1 MSPSTLRKLKD
12 TELNVIHTALH
23 NQVSSDYLNR
33 QYERLN
39 NREIRD
45 NVKPLAELK
54 VELLKRDIPSTDKDK
69 EQVMKYV
76 DNFVYRLRYGHMT
89 NDVIETILNM
99 SYEDLK
105 KKALESYKEDMLRQ
119 AKFKISRILRDLPFN
134 VEITLKA

>member
-39 NREIRD
+39 VKEIRD

-76 DNFVYRLRYGHMT
+76 DNLVYRLRYGHMT

>member
-1 MSPSTLRKLKD
+1 MSPSTLRKFKD
-12 TELNVIHTALH
+12 TELNILHTAVH
-23 NQVSSDYLNR
+23 NQVSSDYFNR

-39 NREIRD
+39 VKEIRN

-69 EQVMKYV
+69 EQVMKYA
-76 DNFVYRLRYGHMT
+76 DNFVYRLRYGCLT
-89 NDVIETILNM
+89 NDTIEFILNM
-99 SYEDLK
+99 SYENLK

-119 AKFKISRILRDLPFN
+119 AKFKISRILRDLPFD

>member
-1 MSPSTLRKLKD
+1 MSPSTLRKFKD
-12 TELNVIHTALH
+12 TELNILHTAVH
-23 NQVSSDYLNR
+23 NQVSSDYFNR

-39 NREIRD
+39 VKEIRN

-69 EQVMKYV
+69 EQVMKYA
-76 DNFVYRLRYGHMT
+76 DNFVYRLRYGCLT
-89 NDVIETILNM
+89 NDTIEFILNM
-99 SYEDLK
+99 SYENLK